1 MTVTPETQQ
10 LATSTGHTF
19 ICYARYDLTFVLK
32 LATALRDRG
41 IPIWIDQWCIE
52 PGADWNKAIDA
63 ALHACAN
70 FLIVLSPEAVA
81 SDEVRGE
88 LTVAL
93 TTRKHIIPVLHR
105 PSEVPRQLQLRQ
117 WIDFTQSTQI
127 SDASL
132 DLLVRAL
139 RKEGKDRDVSPT
151 ADRAARQTLLQD
163 VRSEARERL
172 QSTGSDTP
180 VPIQLERQPYQVVR
194 PWDDELGVS
203 IRQQPGPPATD
214 IMEVFDDADVGGR
227 LLILGE
233 PGSGKTTVLL
243 QLMQQLVSRATQGEV
258 RPVPVLISLASWK
271 NDKPF
276 DAWFVDELKVKYG
289 VRPDVGSRWRD
300 EGRIAPLF
308 DGLDELPAEHQ
319 QPCVEAIN
327 DFQQTYGPGYLVVC
341 CRRAEYE
348 NLAIKL
354 RLQGAVC
361 LLPLDQGQIR
371 AFLDRTGRSDLCPAI
386 DGDPVLMEM
395 ARSPLLLSFMSALPN
410 DPGAR
415 RWQDS
420 PSPAERRQRLFDAYA
435 SSHAAPATPPTYSRE
450 RTLGWLRR
458 LATMLKE
465 QAQAEFLIERMQP
478 DWLESSVQ
486 RWSYRA
492 GVVVVSAAAVL
503 LVLLSIQALFE
514 VMPRGRVGL
523 ALQQSAF
530 AKLTEETAFSRTT
543 LFVITMV
550 TGWVIALR
558 KTIVPIETLTWS
570 WTRARRNT
578 RQWAKTAAFA
588 VLDYGFPLSVAGSY
602 GWALSTFDLADDAWR
617 AAGEIVGWMGGALV
631 GTFLVLIKPG
641 TWIRQ
646 ARWPV
651 MTRRLVDGTKA
662 AVLCGLV
669 SGWCVTWIG
678 GLVSAVAIFLI
689 VGFST
694 AVNDRCR
701 VWLLRTLMAGAI
713 SGAIIAMLTKPALPV
728 PVPMSAWLRVW
739 VGGALGLSII
749 GSLAVTLAIWWR
761 ERRPSHA
768 DVPAN
773 TDRRWIKAA
782 VMSVVIGVSLGLAAA
797 GLVSAGGYLTVRGVG
812 FLGWFAHAAL
822 INAEAAQL
830 LGGINV
836 TAVAAVTG
844 TILGALA
851 GALSGA
857 SGADVERRL
866 VPNQGIRQSALNVLI
881 FAALGILIVGV
892 PYGLFNLSVATA
904 MTRTLPSTADFL
916 GLGAGAAVTFG
927 LLAGL
932 LPGAACIQHFVLRFV
947 LWASG
952 ALPLRSARFLNFA
965 TRRRLL
971 QRVGGRYRF
980 IHVLLRDHLAG
991 TQTSQPATHGG
1002 FSPF

>member
-1 MTVTPETQQ
+1 MTVTPQTQQ
-10 LATSTGHTF
+10 IATSTGHTF
-19 ICYARYDLTFVLK
+19 ICYARYDLTFVLS

-81 SDEVRGE
+81 SEEVRGE

-93 TTRKHIIPVLHR
+93 STHKHVIPVLHR
-105 PSEVPRQLQLRQ
+105 PSEIPRQLQLRQ
-117 WIDFTQSTQI
+117 WVDFTQSTQV

-139 RKEGKDRDVSPT
+139 RKDGKGREVSPT

-172 QSTGSDTP
+172 QSTGADTP
-180 VPIQLERQPYQVVR
+180 VPIQLERQPYQVAR
-194 PWDDELGVS
+194 PWDNELGVP

-214 IMEVFDDADVGGR
+214 IVEVFDDPAVAGK

-258 RPVPVLISLASWK
+258 RPVPVLISLASWQ

-276 DAWFVDELKVKYG
+276 DAWLVDELKVKYG
-289 VRPDVGSRWRD
+289 VRVEVGRRWRD

-319 QPCVEAIN
+319 QACVEAI
-327 DFQQTYGPGYLVVC
+327 DGFQQTYGPAFLVVC

-348 NLAIKL
+348 NLASKL

-361 LLPLDQGQIR
+361 LLPLDQDQIR
-371 AFLDRTGRSDLCPAI
+371 AYLDQTQRSDLWMAI
-386 DGDPVLMEM
+386 GGDVVLLEM

-410 DPGAR
+410 EPDAQ

-435 SSHAAPATPPTYSRE
+435 SSHASPANPPTYSRE
-450 RTLGWLRR
+450 QTLGWLRR
-458 LATMLKE
+458 LATMLKK

-492 GVVVVSAAAVL
+492 GVIVVSAAAVL
-503 LVLLSIQALFE
+503 LVFLSIQALFE
-514 VMPRGRVGL
+514 VIPRGTVGV
-523 ALQQSAF
+523 ALQQSGF
-530 AKLTEETAFSRTT
+530 RKLTEGKAFGRTT

-550 TGWVIALR
+550 IGSLIALR

-570 WTRARRNT
+570 WSRAGRNT
-578 RQWAKTAAFA
+578 RQWAKSAAFA
-588 VLDYGFPLSVAGSY
+588 ALDYGFPLSVAGSY
-602 GWALSTFDLADDAWR
+602 VWALSQSHLADYGWQS
-617 AAGEIVGWMGGALV
+617 AGGIVGMAGGALV
-631 GTFLVLIKPG
+631 ATFLVLIKPG
-641 TWIRQ
+641 TWIRH
-646 ARWPV
+646 ARRPV
-651 MTRRLVDGTKA
+651 MTRRLANGLMA
-662 AVLCGLV
+662 AALCGLV

-678 GLVSAVAIFLI
+678 GLVSAVAIFLV

-694 AVNDRCR
+694 ALNDRCR
-701 VWLLRTLMAGAI
+701 VWVLRTLIASVITGL
-713 SGAIIAMLTKPALPV
+713 IIATLSKPALPV

-739 VGGALGLSII
+739 VGGALGLGII
-749 GSLAVTLAIWWR
+749 GSLAAGLAIWWR
-761 ERRPSHA
+761 EGRATHMGM
-768 DVPAN
+768 PAT
-773 TDRRWIKAA
+773 TDRRWMKTA
-782 VMSVVIGVSLGLAAA
+782 VMSVVLGVSLGLAVV
-797 GLVSAGGYLTVRGVG
+797 GIVRVGGYLTVRGVG

-822 INAEAAQL
+822 INSEAAQL

-836 TAVAAVTG
+836 TAVAVVTG
-844 TILGALA
+844 AILAALA

-904 MTRTLPSTADFL
+904 MMRTLPSAADFL
-916 GLGAGAAVTFG
+916 NLGVGAGVTFG

-952 ALPLRSARFLNFA
+952 VLPLRCARFLNFA

-991 TQTSQPATHGG
+991 AQS
-1002 FSPF
+1002 S